1 MEDMKLASITL
12 RTNGTIADAINT
24 YTTMG
29 VPLSQLLTD
38 YNDVITYPDLLETA
52 VNPWESI
59 HIRKGTPVVCGVSQM
74 CLCLRIESGARFFS
88 TFLGS
93 CQAISTFDLERR
105 SHKR

>member
-52 VNPWESI
+52 VNPWESMSVLRDADFSFCI
-59 HIRKGTPVVCGVSQM
+59 WSVSA
-74 CLCLRIESGARFFS
+74 CIIFTESMKV
-88 TFLGS
+88 FL
-93 CQAISTFDLERR
+93 
-105 SHKR
+105 